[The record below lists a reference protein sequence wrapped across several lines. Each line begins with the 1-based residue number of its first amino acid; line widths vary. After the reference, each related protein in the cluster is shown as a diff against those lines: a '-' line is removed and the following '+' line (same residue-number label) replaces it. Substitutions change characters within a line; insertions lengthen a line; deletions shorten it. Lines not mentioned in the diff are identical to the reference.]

1 MEVGISSSYFALSK
15 YSLFDYQAMIFY
27 ALSIRRSFQ
36 GGDPSVSSK
45 RPSNVESNRKGPAGT
60 SKKKKR
66 GCCVDIPSSESDEED
81 WAPTPTR
88 EDNQPNRNMMVDD
101 TEVAKDVHLPTAKC
115 VGRITLDIEDWR
127 PEVLTVCPSS
137 PDTDSPIYMSS
148 EPVIINEKES
158 Q

>member
-1 MEVGISSSYFALSK
+1 MDDG
-15 YSLFDYQAMIFY
+15 D
-27 ALSIRRSFQ
+27 
-36 GGDPSVSSK
+36 DPSKEEIQVSPAKDQGCSDQEKLK
-45 RPSNVESNRKGPAGT
+45 RKNDEEEVDIGGSASSTGT

-101 TEVAKDVHLPTAKC
+101 TE
-115 VGRITLDIEDWR
+115 GRITLDIEDWR

-137 PDTDSPIYMSS
+137 PDTDSP
-148 EPVIINEKES
+148 
-158 Q
+158 

>member
-1 MEVGISSSYFALSK
+1 MDDG
-15 YSLFDYQAMIFY
+15 
-27 ALSIRRSFQ
+27 
-36 GGDPSVSSK
+36 
-45 RPSNVESNRKGPAGT
+45 
-60 SKKKKR
+60 
-66 GCCVDIPSSESDEED
+66 ED

-137 PDTDSPIYMSS
+137 PDTDSP
-148 EPVIINEKES
+148 
-158 Q
+158 

>member
-1 MEVGISSSYFALSK
+1 MDDG
-15 YSLFDYQAMIFY
+15 D
-27 ALSIRRSFQ
+27 
-36 GGDPSVSSK
+36 DPSKEEIQVSPAKDQDQEKLK
-45 RPSNVESNRKGPAGT
+45 RKNDEEEVDIGGSASSTGT

-101 TEVAKDVHLPTAKC
+101 TE
-115 VGRITLDIEDWR
+115 GRITLDIEDWR

-137 PDTDSPIYMSS
+137 PDTDSP
-148 EPVIINEKES
+148 
-158 Q
+158 